1 MLKFFLGMVVGAILV
16 VVIGVLIIAGIAS
29 MRSRPPAVASDSTL
43 ILRLDGDLPERAPVE
58 LPFEGFGQHTP
69 LTVADTW
76 AILRRAAVDKRIR
89 AIVLEP
95 QNLAVG
101 WAKMQELHAE
111 LDNFR
116 KSGKPVYAYLK
127 TPSARD
133 YYVATAAS
141 KVYLGPQ
148 DLLNLKGVRFELMYF
163 KKTLDKLGITVDVEH
178 DGKYKDFGDMF
189 TRSDMSPE
197 TREVMTSI
205 VDRVYGD
212 LVKTI
217 GVSRKKSAAE
227 VEDAINNGPL
237 LSSDV
242 AARGLVDSLCYEDE
256 MFGKLRREINTE
268 VRKVDAHDYLQN
280 GDFDAGLKTKDKIG
294 FVVAEGDIIRGE
306 PGSSNETEIQ
316 SESFTKLLDK
326 VSNRSDLKGVIV
338 RIDSPGGEVYATDAI
353 WKSMNDLARKKP
365 VVISMSDAAA
375 SGGYYMA
382 MNGTPIVAYP
392 ETLTGSIGVVYG
404 KPDLHGLYDK
414 LGISKD
420 SIQRGHFAGIDSD
433 YKPLTPEEK
442 EKLKQGIDATYQTF
456 LRRVSDSRKRPVD
469 QIALVAEGRVW
480 LGDQAKENGL
490 VDELGGIDRAIELV
504 KQRARIA
511 PYDTVSLVTFPPRKT
526 LFDLLFNN
534 QSPDA
539 SIEARIRMALGIP
552 QAVTLPPVFA
562 APQVRAFL
570 HGGYL
575 SVCPWVLSIN

>member
-526 LFDLLFNN
+526 LFELLFNN

>member
-1 MLKFFLGMVVGAILV
+1 MLKFFLGIIVGAILV
-16 VVIGVLIIAGIAS
+16 VVVGILIIAGVAS
-29 MRSRPPAVASDSTL
+29 LRSRPTPIAADSTL
-43 ILRLDGDLPERAPVE
+43 LLHLDGDLPERAGIE
-58 LPFEGFGQHTP
+58 LPFDGFGQRTP
-69 LTVADTW
+69 LTIKDTW
-76 AILRRAAVDKRIR
+76 TMLRRAAADKRIR
-89 AIVLEP
+89 AVVIEP
-95 QNLAVG
+95 QNLAIG

-116 KSGKPVYAYLK
+116 KSGKPLYAYLK

-141 KVYLGPQ
+141 KIYLGPQ

-163 KKTLDKLGITVDVEH
+163 KKTLDKLGVTVDVEH
-178 DGKYKDFGDMF
+178 DGKYKDYGDMF

-205 VDRVYGD
+205 IDRVYGD

-217 GVSRKKSAAE
+217 GVSRRKSAAE

-237 LSSDV
+237 LSTD
-242 AARGLVDSLCYEDE
+242 AYARGLVDSLCYEDQ
-256 MFGKLRREINTE
+256 MFGKLRHDIDME
-268 VRKVDAHDYLQN
+268 VRKVDVHDYLSS
-280 GDFDAGLKTKDKIG
+280 GDLDAGLNAKDKIG

-306 PGSSNETEIQ
+306 LGSNDSTEIQ

-326 VSNRSDLKGVIV
+326 VANRSDLKGVIV
-338 RIDSPGGEVYATDAI
+338 RVDSPGGEVYATDAI

-404 KPDLHGLYDK
+404 KPDLHGLYEK
-414 LGISKD
+414 VGVSKD
-420 SIQRGHFAGIDSD
+420 SVQRGRFAGIDSD
-433 YKPLTPEEK
+433 YAPLTPEEK

-456 LRRVSDSRKRPVD
+456 LQRVSDSRKRPVD
-469 QIALVAEGRVW
+469 QIGLVAQGRVW

-504 KQRARIA
+504 KQRAKL
-511 PYDTVSLVTFPPRKT
+511 PVSDVVTLVTFPPRKT
-526 LFDLLFNN
+526 LFDILLNS
-534 QSPDA
+534 QSPD
-539 SIEARIRMALGIP
+539 SSLESRIRMALGIP
-552 QAVTLPPVFA
+552 GVVSLPPVLA
-562 APQVRAFL
+562 PPQVRAFL

-575 SVCPWVLSIN
+575 SVCPWALTIN

>member
-1 MLKFFLGMVVGAILV
+1 MVVGAILV

-526 LFDLLFNN
+526 LFELLFNN

>member
-433 YKPLTPEEK
+433 YTPLTPEEK

-526 LFDLLFNN
+526 LFELLFNN

>member
-1 MLKFFLGMVVGAILV
+1 
-16 VVIGVLIIAGIAS
+16 
-29 MRSRPPAVASDSTL
+29 
-43 ILRLDGDLPERAPVE
+43 
-58 LPFEGFGQHTP
+58 
-69 LTVADTW
+69 
-76 AILRRAAVDKRIR
+76 
-89 AIVLEP
+89 
-95 QNLAVG
+95 
-101 WAKMQELHAE
+101 
-111 LDNFR
+111 
-116 KSGKPVYAYLK
+116 
-127 TPSARD
+127 
-133 YYVATAAS
+133 
-141 KVYLGPQ
+141 
-148 DLLNLKGVRFELMYF
+148 
-163 KKTLDKLGITVDVEH
+163 
-178 DGKYKDFGDMF
+178 
-189 TRSDMSPE
+189 
-197 TREVMTSI
+197 
-205 VDRVYGD
+205 
-212 LVKTI
+212 
-217 GVSRKKSAAE
+217 
-227 VEDAINNGPL
+227 
-237 LSSDV
+237 
-242 AARGLVDSLCYEDE
+242 

-526 LFDLLFNN
+526 LFELLFNN